1 MTNLTKYKSFD
12 DLKSSES
19 LKKENSLE
27 SKTVNGELKEF
38 ILALRAAKEVANH
51 AQNSIPPNDQ
61 QSER

>member
-1 MTNLTKYKSFD
+1 MATLTKYRSFD

-38 ILALRAAKEVANH
+38 ILALRAAKEVANQ
-51 AQNSIPPNDQ
+51 AQNSVSLNDQ